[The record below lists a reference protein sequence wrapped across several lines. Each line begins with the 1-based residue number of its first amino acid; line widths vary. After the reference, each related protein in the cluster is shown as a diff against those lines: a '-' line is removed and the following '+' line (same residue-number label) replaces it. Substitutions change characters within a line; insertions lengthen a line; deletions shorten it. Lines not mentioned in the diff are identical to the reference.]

1 LTVEANTYKIS
12 NFVYVRTY
20 ILMNDLQVATKKLD
34 FLPLTYKK
42 MIVRQLIFGIITA
55 IILGLIF
62 QSIHTGLSL
71 LAGIMPVVLG
81 VIVASPIATKRN
93 KNNPS
98 SIVINALKAE
108 AAKILII
115 LVMLWLEFKFYSE
128 LVPMALILGLVMA
141 ALISGLAIS
150 NIDNIKID
158 NKE

>member
-1 LTVEANTYKIS
+1 
-12 NFVYVRTY
+12 
-20 ILMNDLQVATKKLD
+20 MNELQVVTKKLV

-42 MIVRQLIFGIITA
+42 MIVRQLLFGTVIA

-98 SIVINALKAE
+98 SIVMNALKAE
-108 AAKILII
+108 AVKILII
-115 LVMLWLEFKFYSE
+115 LIMLWLEFKFYIE

>member
-1 LTVEANTYKIS
+1 MTVEANTYKIS

-34 FLPLTYKK
+34 FLPLAYKK

-55 IILGLIF
+55 IVLGLIF

-98 SIVINALKAE
+98 SIVMNALKAE
-108 AAKILII
+108 AVKILII
-115 LVMLWLEFKFYSE
+115 LIMLWLEFKFYIE

>member
-1 LTVEANTYKIS
+1 MSE
-12 NFVYVRTY
+12 
-20 ILMNDLQVATKKLD
+20 LQELTKKLD

-42 MIVRQLIFGIITA
+42 MIIRQLIFGFIIA
-55 IILGLIF
+55 IILGVIF

-81 VIVASPIATKRN
+81 IIVASPIAN
-93 KNNPS
+93 KKNTQNPS

-108 AAKILII
+108 AAKILLI
-115 LVMLWLEFKFYSE
+115 LIALWLEFKFYTE
-128 LVPMALILGLVMA
+128 LVPMALVLGLVMA

>member
-1 LTVEANTYKIS
+1 
-12 NFVYVRTY
+12 
-20 ILMNDLQVATKKLD
+20 MNDLQVATKKLD
-34 FLPLTYKK
+34 FLPLAYKK

-55 IILGLIF
+55 IVLGLIF

-98 SIVINALKAE
+98 SIVMNALKAE
-108 AAKILII
+108 AVKILII
-115 LVMLWLEFKFYSE
+115 LIMLWLEFKFYIE

>member
-1 LTVEANTYKIS
+1 
-12 NFVYVRTY
+12 
-20 ILMNDLQVATKKLD
+20 MNDLQVATKKLD
-34 FLPLTYKK
+34 FLPLAYKK

-55 IILGLIF
+55 IVLGLIF

-98 SIVINALKAE
+98 SIVMNALKAE
-108 AAKILII
+108 ATKIFLILIT
-115 LVMLWLEFKFYSE
+115 LWLEFKFYSE

-150 NIDNIKID
+150 NIDKIKI
-158 NKE
+158 NK

>member
-1 LTVEANTYKIS
+1 
-12 NFVYVRTY
+12 
-20 ILMNDLQVATKKLD
+20 MNELQVVTKKLD

-42 MIVRQLIFGIITA
+42 MIVRQLLFGTVIA

-98 SIVINALKAE
+98 SIVMNALKAE
-108 AAKILII
+108 AVKILII
-115 LVMLWLEFKFYSE
+115 LIMLWLEFKFYIE